1 MTNFTIIGTG
11 KMGDA
16 IGALFA
22 AGGNDV
28 THIAHA
34 QVGSD
39 PVIGDVVILAV
50 PYPATD
56 EAVAAYGDQ
65 LAGKT
70 VVDISNPLNFETLD
84 SLVVPDGSSAA
95 AQIQAKLQDS
105 KVLKAFNTNL
115 VATLVSKQVGGLPAT
130 VLIAG
135 DDDDAKRTLADAVTA
150 EQPDQFI
157 ATMIQIAEEAQRDP
171 EKLKHAPYTTPV
183 RRLDEVKAA
192 REPNLRR

>member
-11 KMGDA
+11 QMGDA

-39 PVIGDVVILAV
+39 PVLGDVVILAV
-50 PYPATD
+50 PFPAID
-56 EAVAAYGDQ
+56 EVVAAYGEQ

-84 SLVVPDGSSAA
+84 SLVVGDGSSAA
-95 AQIQAKLQDS
+95 AQIQAKLPGS

-115 VATLVSKQVGGLPAT
+115 VATLVSKQVGGLPTT

-135 DDDDAKRTLADAVTA
+135 DDDEAKRTLADALRA
-150 EQPDQFI
+150 GGLAAIDAGSLSRAHEL
-157 ATMIQIAEEAQRDP
+157 EAIGFLQLTLAIGD
-171 EKLKHAPYTTPV
+171 KLPWTGGFVVA
-183 RRLDEVKAA
+183 
-192 REPNLRR
+192 N

>member
-50 PYPATD
+50 PYPAID
-56 EAVAAYGDQ
+56 EVVAAYGDQ

-95 AQIQAKLQDS
+95 AQIQAKLPSS

-115 VATLVSKQVGGLPAT
+115 VATLASKQVGGLPAT

-135 DDDDAKRTLADAVTA
+135 DDDEAKRTLADAVTA
-150 EQPDQFI
+150 GGLAAIDAGSLSRAHEL
-157 ATMIQIAEEAQRDP
+157 EALGFLQLTLAIG
-171 EKLKHAPYTTPV
+171 EKLPWTGGFVVA
-183 RRLDEVKAA
+183 D
-192 REPNLRR
+192 

>member
-11 KMGDA
+11 QMGDA

-39 PVIGDVVILAV
+39 PVLGDVVILAV
-50 PYPATD
+50 PFPAID
-56 EAVAAYGDQ
+56 EVVAAYGEQ

-84 SLVVPDGSSAA
+84 SLVVADGSSAA
-95 AQIQAKLQDS
+95 AQIQAKLPGS

-115 VATLVSKQVGGLPAT
+115 VATLVSKRVGGLPTT

-135 DDDDAKRTLADAVTA
+135 DDDEAKRALADAVRA
-150 EQPDQFI
+150 GGLAAIDAGSLSRAHEL
-157 ATMIQIAEEAQRDP
+157 EAIGFLQLTLAIGD
-171 EKLKHAPYTTPV
+171 KLPWTGGFVVA
-183 RRLDEVKAA
+183 
-192 REPNLRR
+192 N

>member
-11 KMGDA
+11 QMGDA

-22 AGGNDV
+22 AAGNDV

-39 PVIGDVVILAV
+39 PVLGDVVILAV
-50 PYPATD
+50 PFPAID
-56 EAVAAYGDQ
+56 EVVAAYGEQ

-84 SLVVPDGSSAA
+84 SLVVADGSSAA
-95 AQIQAKLQDS
+95 AQIQAKLPGS

-115 VATLVSKQVGGLPAT
+115 VATLVSKQVGGLPTT

-135 DDDDAKRTLADAVTA
+135 DDDEAKRALADAVRA
-150 EQPDQFI
+150 GGLAAIDAGSLSRAHEL
-157 ATMIQIAEEAQRDP
+157 EAIGFLQLTLAIGD
-171 EKLKHAPYTTPV
+171 KLPWTGGFVVA
-183 RRLDEVKAA
+183 
-192 REPNLRR
+192 N

>member
-11 KMGDA
+11 QMGDA

-39 PVIGDVVILAV
+39 PVLGDVVILAV
-50 PYPATD
+50 PFPAID
-56 EAVAAYGDQ
+56 EVVAAYGEQ

-84 SLVVPDGSSAA
+84 SLVVADGSSAA
-95 AQIQAKLQDS
+95 AQIQAKLPGS

-115 VATLVSKQVGGLPAT
+115 VATLVSKQVGGLPTT

-135 DDDDAKRTLADAVTA
+135 DDDEAKRALADAVRA
-150 EQPDQFI
+150 GGLAAIDAGSLSRAHEL
-157 ATMIQIAEEAQRDP
+157 EAIGFLQLTLAIGD
-171 EKLKHAPYTTPV
+171 KLPWTGGFVVA
-183 RRLDEVKAA
+183 
-192 REPNLRR
+192 N